1 MEIHIASPDEGLL
14 ALMFLNPSNTE
25 WVKSGT
31 IKANGTAD
39 EMKNAIKGYYN
50 GKFIADPLV
59 TLTYC
64 DSSGAPV
71 EESDTENIYKTIY
84 TVKVPTAIESASIEQ
99 IMVVA
104 VST

>member
-50 GKFIADPLV
+50 GKFGVDPLV

-71 EESDTENIYKTIY
+71 EESDTENIYKRIY
-84 TVKVPTAIESASIEQ
+84 TVKVPTAIESASVEQ